1 MNPFDSSLG
10 RPAGLLFRW
19 LPIVAALLIAAGCG
33 DSGNGMS
40 SGSLTVSIG
49 TGGRVQVGEWT
60 PIVVR
65 STAPVADKLHPE
77 VIAPDPDGLPVRFVL
92 PELTTEGSSGEF
104 LIGQVDS
111 PIRVELHSAEKP
123 GRPVQAVTLTTLN
136 SDLRF
141 LRPDVRFWGVFSDD
155 AFLKASL
162 EKFVAELSAAGSGQ
176 GSAAHSPVEV
186 RALARVNSPDPDG
199 LDALF
204 INAST
209 LRQLSY
215 APGEAGD
222 LLRQWLSRGG
232 QLLVIARG
240 EPEDFS
246 ADEIVS
252 WFPIKVDTDASLR
265 FRDLQILSK
274 GINRGLLRTPR
285 AGVAGVKMSTAVGR
299 SLSTGLEGDLLMR
312 APYGRGGVTMLAVDV
327 QVPPLE
333 DWDGLPAFLGG
344 LADFVPTR
352 ETLKQRTDL
361 NPTGISDLQTQ
372 LLRTTNDFPAIRR
385 PSYWGALGLILLAFA
400 VVGPLDYLL
409 VHYVLRRPHW
419 TWFTLA
425 AWIGLLTFGGVAYA
439 RSVTGTTE
447 LANQLDLLDVDE
459 TLGRIGARTWYTL
472 YGPEARRIDLS
483 IAPAAGVPVKDVTVS
498 DIRWAGRPEAGF
510 RGMHRP
516 GGLST
521 GEPGYTIEPAA
532 AGVPPR
538 LAGYPLR
545 PGSTC
550 DIQGEWEGTLSAP
563 LVRSRLQGDTKS
575 RFLGTFTSDIP
586 GSVSEWFIA
595 YGTFAFYA
603 PLEARGYPIMTL
615 KPGTT
620 VNVKELQARR
630 LDDFLSGIVTTTR
643 YRDSRKKEEEYAFT
657 RAPYDNVGMD
667 PYAIFKAVSFYKA
680 VGGQGYVQLA
690 NGPVFPLDRSSVV
703 QNGHAVLFGRI
714 ETPVSSVSVENARPA
729 PTAQSFLRVVL
740 PVEQIAVDF
749 SFPKLTN

>member
-1 MNPFDSSLG
+1 MNLFATSLL
-10 RPAGLLFRW
+10 RPPGLLFRW
-19 LPIVAALLIAAGCG
+19 LPIVAALLLAAGCG
-33 DSGNGMS
+33 ASNNSKS
-40 SGSLTVSIG
+40 SDSLTVTVG

-65 STAPVADKLHPE
+65 STAPVAEKLHPE

-92 PELTTEGSSGEF
+92 PEMTAEGSAGEF
-104 LIGQVDS
+104 LVGQIDS
-111 PIRVELHSAEKP
+111 PIRVELHSAVRRGAP
-123 GRPVQAVTLTTLN
+123 ILAVTLTSSN

-155 AFLKASL
+155 AFLKSSL
-162 EKFVAELSAAGSGQ
+162 EKFVAELGAAGSGQ
-176 GSAAHSPVEV
+176 GSAVHSPVEV
-186 RALARVNSPDPDG
+186 RALSRETSPDPDG

-204 INAST
+204 ITAST
-209 LRQLSY
+209 LRRLSY
-215 APGEAGD
+215 APGDAGD

-240 EPEDFS
+240 EPDDFS
-246 ADEIVS
+246 AAEVAS
-252 WFPIKVDTDASLR
+252 WFPIKVDTSAPLR
-265 FRDLQILSK
+265 FRDLQVLSK

-285 AGVAGVKMSTAVGR
+285 AGVAGVKMTTTVGR
-299 SLSTGLEGDLLMR
+299 SLSTGLEGDLLVR
-312 APYGRGGVTMLAVDV
+312 APYGRGGVTMLAVDI
-327 QVPPLE
+327 QTPPLE

-372 LLRTTNDFPAIRR
+372 LLRTNNDFPAIRR

-400 VVGPLDYLL
+400 VVGPVDYLL
-409 VHYVLRRPHW
+409 VHYLLRRPHW

-425 AWIGLLTFGGVAYA
+425 AWIGLLTIGGVAYA
-439 RSVTGTTE
+439 RSVTGTAE

-472 YGPEARRIDLS
+472 YGPDARRIDLS

-521 GEPGYTIEPAA
+521 GEPGYTIS
-532 AGVPPR
+532 AGDGAPPR
-538 LAGYPLR
+538 LEGYPLR

-550 DIQGEWEGTLSAP
+550 DVQGEWEGTLSTP
-563 LVRSRLQGDTKS
+563 LIESRLQGDTKS
-575 RFLGTFTSDIP
+575 RFLGTFK
-586 GSVSEWFIA
+586 SELAGNVRDWFIA

-620 VNVKELQARR
+620 VNVKELQSRR
-630 LDDFLSGIVTTTR
+630 LEDFLSGIVTTTR
-643 YRDSRKKEEEYAFT
+643 YRDTRKKEEEYAFT
-657 RAPYDNVGMD
+657 RAPYDQIGMD

-680 VGGQGYVQLA
+680 VGGHGYVQLT
-690 NGPVFPLDRSSVV
+690 NGPVFPLDRSNVV

-714 ETPVSSVSVENARPA
+714 EAPVSTVSVENARPVA
-729 PTAQSFLRVVL
+729 TAQSFVRVVL
-740 PVEQIAVDF
+740 PVEQIAIDF